1 MSHHVFR
8 RIGPT
13 TRYLA
18 DYLPPSVT
26 VSVGPL
32 VPEQLVTI
40 ELSDDGALEDLRVA
54 LSGTYEY
61 VGLAAP
67 NEGGS

>member
-13 TRYLA
+13 TRYLR

-40 ELSDDGALEDLRVA
+40 ELSDDGALEDLRIA
-54 LSGTYEY
+54 LDGTYEY
-61 VGLAAP
+61 VGLAP
-67 NEGGS
+67 NEGEG